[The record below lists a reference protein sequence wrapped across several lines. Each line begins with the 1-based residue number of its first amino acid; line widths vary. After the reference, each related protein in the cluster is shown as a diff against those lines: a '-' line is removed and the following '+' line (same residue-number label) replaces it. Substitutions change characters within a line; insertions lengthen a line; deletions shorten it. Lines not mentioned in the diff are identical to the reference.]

1 MGLKAKTE
9 QNQALCRETKSVP
22 FFIDNEPKMTDKD
35 IYFLQRAALLGYI
48 MYLIGLFL
56 PYYRSIDTFKLGIDV
71 LFLGDLYL
79 WMLIVVAIVSGVG
92 IARKKNYFRWIIPN
106 SIFCTIEIL
115 IRIIFLHFKLVFRFS
130 MFLGI
135 GYYFIIISAV
145 IIWFSIISYLV
156 GMHLNKQQKKT
167 ERGKCIF

>member
-22 FFIDNEPKMTDKD
+22 LVINNEPKMTDKD
-35 IYFLQRAALLGYI
+35 IYILQRIAFMGYI

-56 PYYRSIDTFKLGIDV
+56 PFYRSIDTFKLGIDV

-115 IRIIFLHFKLVFRFS
+115 IRFIFLHFELAFRYS
-130 MFLGI
+130 RFLGI
-135 GYYFIIISAV
+135 GYYFIHISAV
-145 IIWFSIISYLV
+145 IIWSSIISYLV
-156 GMHLNKQQKKT
+156 GMHLNKQQKKA
-167 ERGKCIF
+167 ERG